1 LNAGLDR
8 FGRIENETAPE
19 RGHQETTRARG
30 AVRRKALV
38 TISVSKRVAALAFT
52 AALVAGAC
60 SGGGASPSAPGSGA
74 ASPTGAASEPAESM
88 ADLSGTITID
98 GSSTVY
104 PITEA
109 VAEEFQLA
117 NSGVQVPTSFSGTG
131 GGFKKFCV
139 GETDIN
145 DASRPIKAED
155 EGEGLA
161 CETNGIEYVEL
172 QVAIDGLTV
181 VVNPD
186 NDFASCLTIDE
197 LAKIY
202 GPDSPQNLKWS
213 DVRADFPAETVNRF
227 MPGAD
232 SGTFDYFTE
241 EINGETDAATRFATQ
256 SEDDNQL
263 VTGVAGDVNAISFFG
278 YAYFVENADKLKS
291 VEVDGGDGCVGPTE
305 ETINDGTYSPLSR
318 PLFIYP
324 DVNKAKDRPE
334 LKAFVDFYMENTSAL
349 SAEVGYIALPDD
361 LLQSEKDEW
370 AAAVGG

>member
-1 LNAGLDR
+1 
-8 FGRIENETAPE
+8 
-19 RGHQETTRARG
+19 
-30 AVRRKALV
+30 V
-38 TISVSKRVAALAFT
+38 TINSRKRVGALAL
-52 AALVAGAC
+52 AAVFAIGAC
-60 SGGGASPSAPGSGA
+60 SSTSGAGSPSAGI
-74 ASPTGAASEPAESM
+74 
-88 ADLSGTITID
+88 SGTITID

-117 NSGVQVPTSFSGTG
+117 NSGVRVPTSLSGTG

-145 DASRPIKAED
+145 DASRPIKADD
-155 EGEGLA
+155 EGEGVA
-161 CETNGIEYVEL
+161 CEANEIEYVEL

-181 VVNPD
+181 VVNPG
-186 NDFASCLTIDE
+186 NEFATCLTVDE

-202 GPDSPQNLKWS
+202 GPDSPQDLSWS
-213 DVRADFPAETVNRF
+213 DVRAEFPDEPVNRF

-241 EINGETDAATRFATQ
+241 EINGELDAATQFATQ

-263 VTGVAGDVNAISFFG
+263 VTGVAGDVNAIGFFG
-278 YAYFVENADKLKS
+278 YAYFVENEDKLKA
-291 VEVDGGDGCVGPTE
+291 VEVDGGEGCIAPTE
-305 ETINDGTYSPLSR
+305 ETINDNSYAPLSR

-324 DVNKAKDRPE
+324 DVGKAKERPE
-334 LKAFVDFYMENTSAL
+334 LKAFVDFYLDNTSTL

-361 LLQSEKDEW
+361 LLQAEKDEW
-370 AAAVGG
+370 AAAVGE

>member
-1 LNAGLDR
+1 VTTTNSRRLGALALVAAFAIGACSS
-8 FGRIENETAPE
+8 GSGTSAAPTTSTAPSSTAPE
-19 RGHQETTRARG
+19 SQ
-30 AVRRKALV
+30 
-38 TISVSKRVAALAFT
+38 
-52 AALVAGAC
+52 
-60 SGGGASPSAPGSGA
+60 APA
-74 ASPTGAASEPAESM
+74 N
-88 ADLSGTITID
+88 LSGTVTID

-117 NSGVQVPTSFSGTG
+117 NTGVQVPTSLSGTG

-161 CETNGIEYVEL
+161 CKANNIEYVEL
-172 QVAIDGLTV
+172 QIAIDGLTV
-181 VVNPD
+181 VVNPA
-186 NDFASCLTIDE
+186 NSFASCLTIEE

-202 GPDSPQNLKWS
+202 GPDSPKDLKWS
-213 DVRADFPAETVNRF
+213 DVRAGFPTEPVNRF

-241 EINGETDAATRFATQ
+241 EINGEVDAATQFATQ
-256 SEDDNQL
+256 SEDDNVL
-263 VTGVAGDVNAISFFG
+263 VTGVAGDVNAIAFFG
-278 YAYFVENADKLKS
+278 YAYFVENSDKLKAL
-291 VEVDGGDGCVGPTE
+291 EVDGGSGCVAPTE
-305 ETINDGTYSPLSR
+305 ATINDNSYAPLSR

-324 DVNKAKDRPE
+324 DIGKAKERPE
-334 LKAFVDFYMENTSAL
+334 LKAFVDFYLDNTTTLA
-349 SAEVGYIALPDD
+349 AEVGYVDLPAE

>member
-1 LNAGLDR
+1 MTSKNPWRVGALTLLAVLALGACTGG
-8 FGRIENETAPE
+8 GRT
-19 RGHQETTRARG
+19 
-30 AVRRKALV
+30 
-38 TISVSKRVAALAFT
+38 T
-52 AALVAGAC
+52 AAPTAA
-60 SGGGASPSAPGSGA
+60 GSG
-74 ASPTGAASEPAESM
+74 TTAESAAP
-88 ADLSGTITID
+88 ADLSGTVTID

-117 NSGVQVPTSFSGTG
+117 NPGVQVPTSLSGTG

-161 CETNGIEYVEL
+161 CAKNNIEYVEL

-181 VVNPD
+181 VVNPA
-186 NDFASCLTIDE
+186 NAFATCLTIEE

-202 GPDSPQNLKWS
+202 GPDSPQDLKWS
-213 DVRADFPAETVNRF
+213 DVRADFPAQPVNRF

-241 EINGETDAATRFATQ
+241 EINGEVDAATQFATQ
-256 SEDDNQL
+256 SEDDNVL
-263 VTGVAGDVNAISFFG
+263 VTGVAGDVNAIAFFG
-278 YAYFVENADKLKS
+278 YAYFVENSDKLKAL
-291 VEVDGGDGCVGPTE
+291 EVDGGSGCVAPTE
-305 ETINDGTYSPLSR
+305 ATINDNSYAPLSR

-324 DVNKAKDRPE
+324 DTGKAKERPE
-334 LKAFVDFYMENTSAL
+334 LKAFVDFYLANTTTLA
-349 SAEVGYIALPDD
+349 AEVGYVAMPAE
-361 LLQSEKDEW
+361 LLQAETEEW